1 MKFFFG
7 TKNLFAQDLAP
18 NKSPLVIA
26 TSYVGLL
33 ICDMLV
39 WVFILYLQKST
50 ILEEYQNNQQESEIS
65 AEDSQSDPS
74 LNTDTQLEEP
84 LDSNER
90 RLSE

>member
-1 MKFFFG
+1 
-7 TKNLFAQDLAP
+7 
-18 NKSPLVIA
+18 
-26 TSYVGLL
+26 
-33 ICDMLV
+33 
-39 WVFILYLQKST
+39 LYLQKST